1 MRLKDKVAI
10 ITGAGAGMGRVTA
23 VLFSEEGARTVVVDI
38 DEKAG
43 QETVDMIRAKGQ
55 EALFI
60 STDIADVSQVSSMVR
75 KVTEEYGRLDIL
87 VNNAGVYARGDV
99 VSIDEKLW
107 DRIMNVNLRG
117 AFLCCKYSIPEM
129 IRNGGGTI
137 VNVASECGI
146 GAWKNQIVY
155 NVSKAGLIFLTKSIA
170 VDFASKNVRAN
181 CVCPGTT
188 ETPLAAAYFAKQ
200 PDPEKA
206 RRDFEEIR
214 PANRL
219 GRPEETAYGILYL
232 ASDES
237 PYATGAVLSI
247 DGGYTAQ

>member
-1 MRLKDKVAI
+1 MRLENKVAV

-23 VLFSEEGARTVVVDI
+23 VLFSEEGAKTVVVDI
-38 DEKAG
+38 DKKGGEG
-43 QETVDMIRAKGQ
+43 TVDMIRGNQ
-55 EALFI
+55 GEVLFVP
-60 STDIADVSQVSSMVR
+60 TDITDPSQVRSMVT
-75 KVTEEYGRLDIL
+75 KVIEAYKKLDIL

-99 VSIDEKLW
+99 INTDEELW
-107 DRIMNVNLRG
+107 DRIMNVNLRA
-117 AFLCCKYSIPEM
+117 AFLCCRYCIPEM
-129 IRNGGGTI
+129 IKGGGGTV
-137 VNVASECGI
+137 VNVASEAGI
-146 GAWKNQIVY
+146 GAWKNQVVY

-170 VDFASKNVRAN
+170 VDFASQNVRAN

-188 ETPLAAAYFAKQ
+188 ETPLVASYLAKQ
-200 PDPEKA
+200 TDPQKA
-206 RRDFEEIR
+206 RQNFEKIR

-219 GRPEETAYGILYL
+219 GRPEEIAYGILYL